1 LGIVAVVEGKKLAA
15 LLVGV
20 CVISALIGSGLMYLA
35 KQGPEGPAGPAGARG
50 PQGVRGF
57 SADEEEA
64 ERALNDVQDVES
76 HLEDLE
82 REVNELWGYQGEAEA
97 QIAELGGQVTNNT
110 QAISGM
116 CVTLELTGCP

>member
-35 KQGPEGPAGPAGARG
+35 KAGPEGPRGPEGARG

-57 SADEEEA
+57 AADEEEA
-64 ERALNDVQDVES
+64 ERALNDVQDVENR
-76 HLEDLE
+76 LEDLE
-82 REVNELWGYQGEAEA
+82 QQVNELWEYQGEGEA
-97 QIAELGGQVTNNT
+97 RISELGGQVTDNT

-116 CVTLELTGCP
+116 CVTLGLDGCP

>member
-1 LGIVAVVEGKKLAA
+1 MSIVAVVEGKRLAA

-35 KQGPEGPAGPAGARG
+35 KHGPAGAEGARG

-57 SADEEEA
+57 AADEEEA
-64 ERALNDVQDVES
+64 ERALNDVQDVEN

-82 REVNELWGYQGEAEA
+82 REVNELWGYQGEGEA